1 MSWQETSTLSIG
13 IKDALL
19 WTHFLIDGLM
29 RIEALIRTHIEDA
42 HRGRTLKKHIETHQ
56 DTH

>member
-1 MSWQETSTLSIG
+1 MSWQETSTLSIA

-19 WTHFLIDGLM
+19 WTYFLIDGLM

-42 HRGRTLKKHIETHQ
+42 L
-56 DTH
+56 